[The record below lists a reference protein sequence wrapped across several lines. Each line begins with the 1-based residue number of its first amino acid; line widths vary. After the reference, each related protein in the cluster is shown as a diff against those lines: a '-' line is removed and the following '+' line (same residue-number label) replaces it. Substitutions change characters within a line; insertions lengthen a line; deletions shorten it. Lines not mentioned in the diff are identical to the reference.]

1 MMHLK
6 LKFQIMSLLG
16 FTKNNM
22 LKYKNIQ
29 KIRDIINESKN
40 LKQSKRELEI
50 QNESLKKEINDLR
63 NRLSNAIAN
72 ERKCSKSISK

>member
-1 MMHLK
+1 
-6 LKFQIMSLLG
+6 MSLLG

-50 QNESLKKEINDLR
+50 QNESLKKETFF
-63 NRLSNAIAN
+63 
-72 ERKCSKSISK
+72 

>member
-1 MMHLK
+1 
-6 LKFQIMSLLG
+6 MSLLG
-16 FTKNNM
+16 FTKNNI

>member
-1 MMHLK
+1 
-6 LKFQIMSLLG
+6 MSLLG